1 MPAENEPAEL
11 VKGVRAT
18 AKQAWGDLF
27 IWKQRVVITND
38 LGESH
43 AVWRSPPPLR
53 NPISLFMLLSAK
65 DWLYFLVGL
74 FAWTAD
80 AFDFHALSIQTV
92 KVRLPLLLH
101 FTGPQLTSN
110 LEACGLLSHIQDG
123 YQHGY
128 YSDASPEIDWCC
140 HLRSVGRSL
149 RPKMAHGC

>member
-1 MPAENEPAEL
+1 MVSQNEPAEL

-27 IWKQRVVITND
+27 IWKQRVVITNE

-43 AVWRSPPPLR
+43 AEWRAPPPLK

-92 KVRLPLLLH
+92 KVRLPFLLCLS
-101 FTGPQLTSN
+101 GPMTDMK
-110 LEACGLLSHIQDG
+110 LEACGLL
-123 YQHGY
+123 
-128 YSDASPEIDWCC
+128 
-140 HLRSVGRSL
+140 
-149 RPKMAHGC
+149 

>member
-27 IWKQRVVITND
+27 IWKQRVVITNEH
-38 LGESH
+38 GESH
-43 AVWRSPPPLR
+43 GEWRSPPPLR

-101 FTGPQLTSN
+101 LTGPQLTLN
-110 LEACGLLSHIQDG
+110 LEACRLL
-123 YQHGY
+123 
-128 YSDASPEIDWCC
+128 
-140 HLRSVGRSL
+140 
-149 RPKMAHGC
+149 